1 MVDSSEIIIYLS
13 VSFIP
18 LGRVLYCCK
27 EYWAGVRSGG
37 RGACSMQLCSR
48 QWNWNVCP
56 VYLRIISGSE
66 ILYILSLDCA
76 YQHLNLVL
84 VFLILKQMLAF
95 GVDHLEVLG
104 D

>member
-37 RGACSMQLCSR
+37 RGAGSRAACSCAR
-48 QWNWNVCP
+48 V
-56 VYLRIISGSE
+56 SGTGMFV
-66 ILYILSLDCA
+66 LYICVSSVA
-76 YQHLNLVL
+76 QKYYIYYPWIVL
-84 VFLILKQMLAF
+84 TNT
-95 GVDHLEVLG
+95 
-104 D
+104 